1 MDPLA
6 LYTVKLAMAR
16 KERDNH
22 HKHERVHKENE
33 IPFDVF
39 HMETSASNGQQPPK
53 LEKQNL
59 LSLVYYAGE

>member
-6 LYTVKLAMAR
+6 LYTVKLTMAR
-16 KERDNH
+16 KERDSS
-22 HKHERVHKENE
+22 HKREHVTKEHE

-39 HMETSASNGQQPPK
+39 HMETSPSDGRPPK

>member
-6 LYTVKLAMAR
+6 LYTVKLTMAR
-16 KERDNH
+16 KEHDNH
-22 HKHERVHKENE
+22 HKSEPVHKGNE
-33 IPFDVF
+33 IPFHVF
-39 HMETSASNGQQPPK
+39 HMETTPSNERPPK